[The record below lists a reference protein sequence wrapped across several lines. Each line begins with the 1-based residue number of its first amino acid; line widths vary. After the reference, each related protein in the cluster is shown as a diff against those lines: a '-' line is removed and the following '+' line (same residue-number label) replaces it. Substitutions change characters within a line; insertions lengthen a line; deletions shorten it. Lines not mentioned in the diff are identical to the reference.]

1 MSKVDFYRSGQ
12 CRNNPNALTHTYA
25 ETMAGGLWPMCD
37 YGFNRSDGEG
47 FSIFR
52 GSPNTQGD
60 CKICARN
67 VAAGKRP
74 LTKSFAHKT
83 RWL

>member
-1 MSKVDFYRSGQ
+1 MSKVIGYLSGQ
-12 CRNNPNALTHTYA
+12 CRNDEKAMSHTYA
-25 ETMAGGLWPMCD
+25 LTAAGHYWPMCD
-37 YGFNRSDGEG
+37 FGWNRSNGKR

-52 GSPNTQGD
+52 GSVGTEGD
-60 CKICARN
+60 CKLCAQN

-74 LTKSFAHKT
+74 IVRARTHKT